1 MARSDAPN
9 RMGWLIDPDKELI
22 FVYRSDRT
30 IAVFDRPQDKLP
42 AVPDFATALEFTVG
56 KIDRW
61 LEN

>member
-9 RMGWLIDPDKELI
+9 HMGWLIDPDEELI

-42 AVPDFATALEFTVG
+42 VPDFATALEFTVCQ
-56 KIDRW
+56 IFSW
-61 LEN
+61 L